1 MNENA
6 PFTVALD
13 ANGKWYVK
21 CGRAPG
27 CEFAYHGGYLAPSS
41 RYENEDQAAAAAR
54 VANQAYQ
61 LGLAEARRMMR
72 EALGIWT

>member
-13 ANGKWYVK
+13 GDGKWYVK
-21 CGRAPG
+21 CEGAPG
-27 CEFAYHGGYLAPSS
+27 CEFAYYGGYLAPSS
-41 RYENEDQAAAAAR
+41 RYESEDQAVAVAR

-61 LGLAEARRMMR
+61 HGLAEARRMMR
-72 EALGIWT
+72 EAQGIWT